1 LNVGYRDMCAEAGW
15 VACVSK
21 VLTGGIRT
29 MNPFHTLRNFALWV
43 CRARVLWMPLMCA
56 LWATGASA
64 QEIEDRMGAAL
75 SAFAG
80 QPIGIESVRPSP
92 APGIVEV
99 QVING
104 PLLYAT
110 EDGGYFFLNG
120 DLHQVSVSGA
130 VNLTEERRSLARKEQ
145 LAAVSLEDM
154 VVFSPKGETRDYVSV
169 FTDVT
174 CFYCQKLHREV
185 DQLNA
190 KGVEVRYLAFPRGG
204 INSDGAK
211 KLATAWCADDQQTT
225 LTELKAG
232 MDLPVNDCA
241 DSPIAAQYQLGQEM
255 GVSGTPAI
263 ITSSGMMIPGYRP
276 AADLIVALG
285 LD

>member
-1 LNVGYRDMCAEAGW
+1 
-15 VACVSK
+15 
-21 VLTGGIRT
+21 
-29 MNPFHTLRNFALWV
+29 MNPFYTWRNLALWV
-43 CRARVLWMPLMCA
+43 CRERVLCMPLMCA
-56 LWATGASA
+56 LWITGASA

-120 DLHQVSVSGA
+120 DLHQVSVGGA

-276 AADLIVALG
+276 AADLIVVLG

>member
-1 LNVGYRDMCAEAGW
+1 MCAVW
-15 VACVSK
+15 
-21 VLTGGIRT
+21 I
-29 MNPFHTLRNFALWV
+29 
-43 CRARVLWMPLMCA
+43 
-56 LWATGASA
+56 TGASA

-120 DLHQVSVSGA
+120 DLHQVSAAGA

-190 KGVEVRYLAFPRGG
+190 EGVEVRYLAFPRGG

-211 KLATAWCADDQQTT
+211 KLATAWCANDQQTT

>member
-1 LNVGYRDMCAEAGW
+1 
-15 VACVSK
+15 
-21 VLTGGIRT
+21 
-29 MNPFHTLRNFALWV
+29 MNPFYTWRNLALWV
-43 CRARVLWMPLMCA
+43 CRERVLCMPLMCA
-56 LWATGASA
+56 LWITGASA

-92 APGIVEV
+92 APGVVEV

-211 KLATAWCADDQQTT
+211 KLATAWCANDQQTT

-241 DSPIAAQYQLGQEM
+241 DNPIAAQYQLGQEM

>member
-1 LNVGYRDMCAEAGW
+1 
-15 VACVSK
+15 
-21 VLTGGIRT
+21 
-29 MNPFHTLRNFALWV
+29 MNPFYTLRNLALWV
-43 CRARVLWMPLMCA
+43 CRERVLWMPLMCA
-56 LWATGASA
+56 VWITGASA

>member
-1 LNVGYRDMCAEAGW
+1 
-15 VACVSK
+15 
-21 VLTGGIRT
+21 
-29 MNPFHTLRNFALWV
+29 MNPFYTLRNLALWV
-43 CRARVLWMPLMCA
+43 CRERVLCMPLMCA
-56 LWATGASA
+56 LWITGASA

-276 AADLIVALG
+276 AADLIVVLG

>member
-1 LNVGYRDMCAEAGW
+1 
-15 VACVSK
+15 
-21 VLTGGIRT
+21 
-29 MNPFHTLRNFALWV
+29 MNPFYTLRNLALWV
-43 CRARVLWMPLMCA
+43 CRERVLWMPLMCA
-56 LWATGASA
+56 LWITGASA

-120 DLHQVSVSGA
+120 DLHQISVSGA

-276 AADLIVALG
+276 AADLIVVLG

>member
-1 LNVGYRDMCAEAGW
+1 
-15 VACVSK
+15 
-21 VLTGGIRT
+21 
-29 MNPFHTLRNFALWV
+29 MNPFYTWRNLALWV
-43 CRARVLWMPLMCA
+43 CRERVLCMPLMCA
-56 LWATGASA
+56 LWITGASA

-232 MDLPVNDCA
+232 MDLPVNDCV

-276 AADLIVALG
+276 AADLIVVLG

>member
-1 LNVGYRDMCAEAGW
+1 
-15 VACVSK
+15 
-21 VLTGGIRT
+21 
-29 MNPFHTLRNFALWV
+29 MNPFYTLRNLALWV
-43 CRARVLWMPLMCA
+43 CRERVLWMPLMCA
-56 LWATGASA
+56 LWITGASA

>member
-1 LNVGYRDMCAEAGW
+1 
-15 VACVSK
+15 
-21 VLTGGIRT
+21 
-29 MNPFHTLRNFALWV
+29 MNPFYTWKNLAVWV
-43 CRARVLWMPLMCA
+43 CRERVLCMPLMCA
-56 LWATGASA
+56 LWITGASA

-110 EDGGYFFLNG
+110 DDGGYFFLNG

-241 DSPIAAQYQLGQEM
+241 DNPIAAQYQLGQEM

>member
-1 LNVGYRDMCAEAGW
+1 
-15 VACVSK
+15 
-21 VLTGGIRT
+21 
-29 MNPFHTLRNFALWV
+29 
-43 CRARVLWMPLMCA
+43 MCA
-56 LWATGASA
+56 LWITGASA
-64 QEIEDRMGAAL
+64 QEVEDRMGAAL

-276 AADLIVALG
+276 AADLIVVLG

>member
-1 LNVGYRDMCAEAGW
+1 
-15 VACVSK
+15 
-21 VLTGGIRT
+21 
-29 MNPFHTLRNFALWV
+29 MNPFCTLRNLALWV
-43 CRARVLWMPLMCA
+43 WRARVLWMPLMCA
-56 LWATGASA
+56 LWVTGASA
-64 QEIEDRMGAAL
+64 QEIEDRLGAAL
-75 SAFAG
+75 SVFAG

-110 EDGGYFFLNG
+110 DDGGYFFLNG

>member
-1 LNVGYRDMCAEAGW
+1 
-15 VACVSK
+15 
-21 VLTGGIRT
+21 
-29 MNPFHTLRNFALWV
+29 MNPFYTWRNLALWV
-43 CRARVLWMPLMCA
+43 CRERVLCMPLMCA
-56 LWATGASA
+56 LWITGASA

>member
-1 LNVGYRDMCAEAGW
+1 
-15 VACVSK
+15 
-21 VLTGGIRT
+21 
-29 MNPFHTLRNFALWV
+29 MNPFYTLRNLTLWV
-43 CRARVLWMPLMCA
+43 YRARVLWVPLMCA
-56 LWATGASA
+56 VWITGASA
-64 QEIEDRMGAAL
+64 QDIENRMGAAL

-276 AADLIVALG
+276 AADLIAALG

>member
-1 LNVGYRDMCAEAGW
+1 
-15 VACVSK
+15 
-21 VLTGGIRT
+21 
-29 MNPFHTLRNFALWV
+29 MNPFYTLRNLALWV
-43 CRARVLWMPLMCA
+43 CRERVLWMPLMCA
-56 LWATGASA
+56 LWITGASA
-64 QEIEDRMGAAL
+64 QEIKDRMGAAL

-120 DLHQVSVSGA
+120 DLHRVSVSGA

-232 MDLPVNDCA
+232 MDLPANDCA

-276 AADLIVALG
+276 AADLIVVLG

>member
-1 LNVGYRDMCAEAGW
+1 
-15 VACVSK
+15 
-21 VLTGGIRT
+21 
-29 MNPFHTLRNFALWV
+29 MNPFYTLRNLALWV
-43 CRARVLWMPLMCA
+43 CRARVLWMPLMCS
-56 LWATGASA
+56 LWSTGASS

-110 EDGGYFFLNG
+110 EDGAYFFLNG
-120 DLHQVSVSGA
+120 DLHQVSLSGA

-276 AADLIVALG
+276 AADLIVVLG

>member
-1 LNVGYRDMCAEAGW
+1 
-15 VACVSK
+15 
-21 VLTGGIRT
+21 
-29 MNPFHTLRNFALWV
+29 
-43 CRARVLWMPLMCA
+43 
-56 LWATGASA
+56 
-64 QEIEDRMGAAL
+64 MGAAL

>member
-1 LNVGYRDMCAEAGW
+1 
-15 VACVSK
+15 
-21 VLTGGIRT
+21 
-29 MNPFHTLRNFALWV
+29 
-43 CRARVLWMPLMCA
+43 
-56 LWATGASA
+56 
-64 QEIEDRMGAAL
+64 MGAAL

-110 EDGGYFFLNG
+110 DDGGYFFLNG

>member
-1 LNVGYRDMCAEAGW
+1 
-15 VACVSK
+15 
-21 VLTGGIRT
+21 
-29 MNPFHTLRNFALWV
+29 MNPFYTLRNLALRV
-43 CRARVLWMPLMCA
+43 CRARVLWMPLMCG
-56 LWATGASA
+56 LWITGASA

>member
-1 LNVGYRDMCAEAGW
+1 
-15 VACVSK
+15 
-21 VLTGGIRT
+21 
-29 MNPFHTLRNFALWV
+29 MNPFYTLRNLALWV
-43 CRARVLWMPLMCA
+43 FRARVLWMPLMCS
-56 LWATGASA
+56 LWITGASS

>member
-1 LNVGYRDMCAEAGW
+1 MSPFYILRTLAPRGYCAW
-15 VACVSK
+15 V
-21 VLTGGIRT
+21 
-29 MNPFHTLRNFALWV
+29 LWV
-43 CRARVLWMPLMCA
+43 PLMCA
-56 LWATGASA
+56 VWITGASA

-80 QPIGIESVRPSP
+80 QPVGIESVRPSP

-110 EDGGYFFLNG
+110 EDGAYFFLNG
-120 DLHQVSVSGA
+120 DLHQVSVAGA
-130 VNLTEERRSLARKEQ
+130 VNLTEKRRSLARKEQ

-154 VVFSPKGETRDYVSV
+154 VVFSPKGETRDYVSI

-211 KLATAWCADDQQTT
+211 KLATAWCANDRQTT

-232 MDLPVNDCA
+232 MALPVNDCA
-241 DSPIAAQYQLGQEM
+241 DNPIASQYQLGQEM

>member
-1 LNVGYRDMCAEAGW
+1 
-15 VACVSK
+15 
-21 VLTGGIRT
+21 
-29 MNPFHTLRNFALWV
+29 MNPFYTLRNLALWV
-43 CRARVLWMPLMCA
+43 FRARVLWMPLMCS
-56 LWATGASA
+56 LWITGASA

-276 AADLIVALG
+276 AADLIVVLG

>member
-1 LNVGYRDMCAEAGW
+1 
-15 VACVSK
+15 
-21 VLTGGIRT
+21 
-29 MNPFHTLRNFALWV
+29 MNPFYTWRNLALWV
-43 CRARVLWMPLMCA
+43 CRERVLCMSLMCA
-56 LWATGASA
+56 LWITGASA

-120 DLHQVSVSGA
+120 DLHQVGVSGA

>member
-1 LNVGYRDMCAEAGW
+1 
-15 VACVSK
+15 
-21 VLTGGIRT
+21 
-29 MNPFHTLRNFALWV
+29 MNPFYTWRNLALWV
-43 CRARVLWMPLMCA
+43 CRERVLCMPLMCA
-56 LWATGASA
+56 LWITGASA

-190 KGVEVRYLAFPRGG
+190 KGVEVRYLTFPRGG

-211 KLATAWCADDQQTT
+211 KLATAWCANDQQTT

-232 MDLPVNDCA
+232 LDLPVNDCA
-241 DSPIAAQYQLGQEM
+241 DNPIAAQYQRGQEM
-255 GVSGTPAI
+255 GVSWTPAI
-263 ITSSGMMIPGYRP
+263 ITSTGMMIPGYRP

>member
-1 LNVGYRDMCAEAGW
+1 
-15 VACVSK
+15 
-21 VLTGGIRT
+21 
-29 MNPFHTLRNFALWV
+29 MNPFYTLRNLALWV

-56 LWATGASA
+56 LWITGASA
-64 QEIEDRMGAAL
+64 QEVEDRMGAAL

-145 LAAVSLEDM
+145 LATVSLEDM
-154 VVFSPKGETRDYVSV
+154 VVFSPKGETRDHVSV

-276 AADLIVALG
+276 AADLIVVLG

>member
-1 LNVGYRDMCAEAGW
+1 
-15 VACVSK
+15 
-21 VLTGGIRT
+21 
-29 MNPFHTLRNFALWV
+29 MNPSYTLRNLALWV
-43 CRARVLWMPLMCA
+43 CRERVLWMPLMCA
-56 LWATGASA
+56 LWNTGASA

-120 DLHQVSVSGA
+120 DLHQVGVSGA

-276 AADLIVALG
+276 AADLIVVLG

>member
-1 LNVGYRDMCAEAGW
+1 
-15 VACVSK
+15 
-21 VLTGGIRT
+21 

-56 LWATGASA
+56 LWITGASA
-64 QEIEDRMGAAL
+64 QEVEDRMGAAL

-80 QPIGIESVRPSP
+80 QPIAIESVRPSP

>member
-1 LNVGYRDMCAEAGW
+1 
-15 VACVSK
+15 
-21 VLTGGIRT
+21 
-29 MNPFHTLRNFALWV
+29 MNPFYTLRNLALRV
-43 CRARVLWMPLMCA
+43 YRARVLWMPLMCA
-56 LWATGASA
+56 LWITGASA

>member
-1 LNVGYRDMCAEAGW
+1 
-15 VACVSK
+15 
-21 VLTGGIRT
+21 
-29 MNPFHTLRNFALWV
+29 MNPFYMLRTLAPRGYCAWVLWV
-43 CRARVLWMPLMCA
+43 PLMCA
-56 LWATGASA
+56 VWITGASA

-120 DLHQVSVSGA
+120 DLHQVSVAGA

-145 LAAVSLEDM
+145 LATVSLEDM
-154 VVFSPKGETRDYVSV
+154 VVFSPKGETRDYVSI

-185 DQLNA
+185 DQLNE

-232 MDLPVNDCA
+232 MDLPVNNCA
-241 DSPIAAQYQLGQEM
+241 DNPIAAQYQLGQEM

>member
-1 LNVGYRDMCAEAGW
+1 
-15 VACVSK
+15 
-21 VLTGGIRT
+21 
-29 MNPFHTLRNFALWV
+29 MNPFYMLRKVDLRRCGASLLWGALTSMFWSI
-43 CRARVLWMPLMCA
+43 
-56 LWATGASA
+56 GASA
-64 QEIEDRMGAAL
+64 EEIDVRMAAAL

-80 QPIGIESVRPSP
+80 QPISIEAVRPSP
-92 APGIVEV
+92 APGIIEV

-120 DLHQVSVSGA
+120 DLHQVSAAGT

-145 LAAVSLEDM
+145 LATVSLEDM

-185 DQLNA
+185 NQLNA

>member
-1 LNVGYRDMCAEAGW
+1 
-15 VACVSK
+15 
-21 VLTGGIRT
+21 

-56 LWATGASA
+56 LWNTGASA

-276 AADLIVALG
+276 AADLIVVLG

>member
-1 LNVGYRDMCAEAGW
+1 
-15 VACVSK
+15 
-21 VLTGGIRT
+21 
-29 MNPFHTLRNFALWV
+29 MNPFYTLRNLALWV
-43 CRARVLWMPLMCA
+43 CRERVLWMPLMCA
-56 LWATGASA
+56 LWITGASA

-92 APGIVEV
+92 APGIIEV

>member
-1 LNVGYRDMCAEAGW
+1 
-15 VACVSK
+15 
-21 VLTGGIRT
+21 
-29 MNPFHTLRNFALWV
+29 MNPFYTLRNLVLWG
-43 CRARVLWMPLMCA
+43 CRARVFLWVPLMCA
-56 LWATGASA
+56 VWMIGASA
-64 QEIEDRMGAAL
+64 EEIEDRMGAAL

-120 DLHQVSVSGA
+120 DLHQVSAAGA

-145 LAAVSLEDM
+145 LAAVSLGDM

-232 MDLPVNDCA
+232 MDLPVNNCA
-241 DSPIAAQYQLGQEM
+241 DNPIAAQYQLGQEM